1 MAECLWSFSDISRI
15 TNDYVKTV
23 ELIHKRRECKQ
34 RSKLKTDRTSRS
46 PWAEKDSKC
55 FHWNINSD
63 WSRSSHYSG
72 HPYLRAGQ
80 EVKILVIILGVMG
93 KTQPILWAQ
102 RDWPRKTQ
110 PFSSG
115 EWGRRNWP
123 EIRRPALPWHSYPGA
138 INFPSVC
145 QFRTGTI
152 SPRKKDTTMQGRVQL
167 GLVRDESRLISKF
180 RFAQRSRW
188 IRLSVMRNP

>member
-1 MAECLWSFSDISRI
+1 M
-15 TNDYVKTV
+15 
-23 ELIHKRRECKQ
+23 
-34 RSKLKTDRTSRS
+34 SKLKTDRTSRS

-152 SPRKKDTTMQGRVQL
+152 SPRKKDTTMQGSTAWSGAWWVSAYLKVQIRPAL
-167 GLVRDESRLISKF
+167 EMDSPLRHAKSIVWASERLF
-180 RFAQRSRW
+180 FLCA
-188 IRLSVMRNP
+188 